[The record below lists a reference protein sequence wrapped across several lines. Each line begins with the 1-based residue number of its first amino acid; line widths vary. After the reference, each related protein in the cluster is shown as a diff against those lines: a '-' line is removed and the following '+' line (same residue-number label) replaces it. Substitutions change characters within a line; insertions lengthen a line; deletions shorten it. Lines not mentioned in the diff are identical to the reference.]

1 MHAQAAAEEAIEN
14 DPLVQTLK
22 REFDARV
29 VPQSIRPV
37 EPENVKGQ
45 IGQLMQ
51 QAQRMQ
57 DDMKRAQ
64 EEIAKLEVTGSAG
77 GGVVTVTMSGRHE
90 VRRVQID
97 RKLFADDPEMAED
110 LVAAA
115 VNDAVNKV
123 AEVSKGRLGGVTSGL
138 NLPPGFKMPF

>member
-1 MHAQAAAEEAIEN
+1 M
-14 DPLVQTLK
+14 
-22 REFDARV
+22 R
-29 VPQSIRPV
+29 
-37 EPENVKGQ
+37 GQ
-45 IGQLMQ
+45 LGQLMQ

-57 DDMKRAQ
+57 EEMKRAQ
-64 EEIAKLEVTGSAG
+64 EEIAKLEVTGSSG
-77 GGVVTVTMSGRHE
+77 GGLVTVVMSGAHE

-123 AEVSKGRLGGVTSGL
+123 SEASKSTLGGVTSGM

>member
-1 MHAQAAAEEAIEN
+1 M
-14 DPLVQTLK
+14 
-22 REFDARV
+22 R
-29 VPQSIRPV
+29 
-37 EPENVKGQ
+37 GQ

-57 DDMKRAQ
+57 EDMKRAQ

-77 GGVVTVTMSGRHE
+77 GGLVSVTMTGAHE
-90 VRRVQID
+90 VRKVAID
-97 RKLFADDPEMAED
+97 RQTFADDPEMAED

-123 AEVSKGRLGGVTSGL
+123 AEASKAKLGGVTAGMS
-138 NLPPGFKMPF
+138 LPPGFKMPF

>member
-1 MHAQAAAEEAIEN
+1 M
-14 DPLVQTLK
+14 
-22 REFDARV
+22 R
-29 VPQSIRPV
+29 
-37 EPENVKGQ
+37 GQ
-45 IGQLMQ
+45 LGQLMQ

-57 DDMKRAQ
+57 EDMKRAQ

-77 GGVVTVTMSGRHE
+77 GGLVSVVMTGAHE

-115 VNDAVNKV
+115 GNDAVNKV
-123 AEVSKGRLGGVTSGL
+123 AEASKNKLGGLSSGL